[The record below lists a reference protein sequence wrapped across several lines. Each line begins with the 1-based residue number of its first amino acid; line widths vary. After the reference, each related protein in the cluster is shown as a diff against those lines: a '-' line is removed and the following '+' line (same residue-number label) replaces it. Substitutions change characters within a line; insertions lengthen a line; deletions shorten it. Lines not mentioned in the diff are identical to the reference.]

1 MVLKQVMPPYEEI
14 LKTYFSAV
22 KAIKRQ
28 DAH

>member
-1 MVLKQVMPPYEEI
+1 MVLKQVMPPYEI
-14 LKTYFSAV
+14 FKTYFSAV